1 MFDYLTGRPPGVRD
15 GARRRS
21 QTDNRVGS
29 GGHATSQD
37 NRAVARE
44 FLEAIFSGHDLDAVD
59 RLLAPDFVDHNPW
72 EGRPP
77 SRDGWKA
84 GTADFLAAFPDL
96 RCEID
101 DLIAEGDKV
110 AVRNRLM
117 GTHRGEFVGP
127 PTGRRVEFRSV
138 DIVRVT
144 NGRIVEHWGLIDA
157 LTFLRQIGQVP
168 ES

>member
-1 MFDYLTGRPPGVRD
+1 M
-15 GARRRS
+15 S
-21 QTDNRVGS
+21 EN
-29 GGHATSQD
+29 
-37 NRAVARE
+37 NKAVARE
-44 FLEAIFSGHDLDAVD
+44 FLQAIFSGHDVDAID
-59 RLLAPDFVDHNPW
+59 RLVAPDFVDHNPW

-77 SRDGWKA
+77 GREGWKA
-84 GTADFLAAFPDL
+84 GTVAFLAAFPDL

-110 AVRNRLM
+110 VVRNRLM

-138 DIVRVT
+138 DVVRVMD
-144 NGRIVEHWGLIDA
+144 GRIVEHWGLIDA
-157 LTFLRQIGQVP
+157 LGFLRQIGQVA